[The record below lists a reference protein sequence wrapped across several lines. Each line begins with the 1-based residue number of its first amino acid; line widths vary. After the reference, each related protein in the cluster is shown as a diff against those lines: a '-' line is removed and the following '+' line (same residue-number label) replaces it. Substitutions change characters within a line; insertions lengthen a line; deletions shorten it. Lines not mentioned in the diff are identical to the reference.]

1 MLRTSP
7 EQFEELA
14 RRGRHVPVLREILA
28 DLDTPLS
35 LFRKLDDGRTAFL
48 LESVEGGEKWARYSF
63 LGVGAR
69 ATFSARGSRVEWS
82 EAGRTESLTAE
93 GDPLEILRE
102 RLRAFAAA
110 KPEGFEL
117 PRFLGGAVGMI
128 AYDWVRFVE
137 QIPDSNPDRIGLPDA
152 FFVLP
157 EYVVVYDN
165 VRHTALIAIHAEV
178 EPGDDV
184 RAAFRRR
191 RRADRGDGRAT
202 ADAPRCGAAATG
214 GARAHGGRA
223 ESLRVGLPRDRE
235 AREGVHRGGRHLPGR
250 ARRSSSSFRCRSIRS
265 RSTAICG

>member
-69 ATFSARGSRVEWS
+69 ATFSARGRQVEWS
-82 EAGRTESLTAE
+82 EGGRTETLTAE

-110 KPEGFEL
+110 KPEGSAL

-184 RAAFRRR
+184 RPPSAPPTSGSRRWSRGCGR
-191 RRADRGDGRAT
+191 RWR
-202 ADAPRCGAAATG
+202 P
-214 GARAHGGRA
+214 
-223 ESLRVGLPRDRE
+223 S
-235 AREGVHRGGRHLPGR
+235 RGGRQFGHR
-250 ARRSSSSFRCRSIRS
+250 WRSSEVCPSRISTRS
-265 RSTAICG
+265 

>member
-14 RRGRHVPVLREILA
+14 RRGRHVPVLRESLA

-35 LFRKLDDGRTAFL
+35 LFRKLDDGATAFL

-69 ATFSARGSRVEWS
+69 ATFRARGSLVEWT
-82 EAGRTESLTAE
+82 EGGRTEVVTAA
-93 GDPLEILRE
+93 GDPLEVLRE
-102 RLRAFAAA
+102 RLRAFAAVQ
-110 KPEGFEL
+110 PEQTGL

-137 QIPDSNPDRIGLPDA
+137 AIPDSNPDRVGLPDA

-178 EPGDDV
+178 APGEDP
-184 RAAFRRR
+184 RAAFAAADARRR
-191 RRADRGDGRAT
+191 SAAPPASPAGFRVERFEPPPTAYFFFAAGLTVGRGI
-202 ADAPRCGAAATG
+202 GAG
-214 GARAHGGRA
+214 GKG
-223 ESLRVGLPRDRE
+223 ES
-235 AREGVHRGGRHLPGR
+235 
-250 ARRSSSSFRCRSIRS
+250 FQRSITHFQGPPPLR
-265 RSTAICG
+265 RHTVR